1 MKRMLFIWYKR
12 PNAIPEGG
20 GQCSLRNY
28 NAMCR
33 LLESGHV
40 DSLYIH
46 DDDRKRPLSAYLRF
60 LLYMPAGYYFGLYPK
75 RVKQIVGQAMCYDY
89 VFIDRSVF
97 GILAKRLKEAGYKG
111 RIITHFHN
119 VETVY
124 FDARLPKVMPLRR
137 LFMRCVDANDRYAC
151 RYADTILTL
160 NQRDENLLRTKYQL
174 QQSIQI
180 PIALADKYNGE
191 ADTAAT
197 IHKQPHCLFIGSYFP
212 ANTEGIIWFVHNVLS
227 KVDLQL
233 TIVGKGMDRLRQ
245 EIPSSLSVCIESD
258 VPNLAPF
265 IESADIVVLP
275 IFSGSGMKV
284 KTCEALMYGKNIVGT
299 TEAFEGYAVDYDRVG
314 GLCNTAEEFLQ
325 TISRLA
331 KDAFPRFNAYSRQMY
346 LDHYSDQ
353 AVAEQ
358 FRQVLAR

>member
-75 RVKQIVGQAMCYDY
+75 RVKQIVRQAMCYDY

-124 FDARLPKVMPLRR
+124 FDARLPQYMPLRH
-137 LFMRCVDANDRYAC
+137 LFMHCIDVNDRYAC
-151 RYADTILTL
+151 RYADTVLTL
-160 NQRDENLLRTKYQL
+160 NRRDETLLRQKYGL
-174 QQSIQI
+174 RQSIQI
-180 PIALADKYNGE
+180 PIALADKYSGKG
-191 ADTAAT
+191 DTTDKIA
-197 IHKQPHCLFIGSYFP
+197 KQPHCLFIGSYFP
-212 ANTEGIIWFVHNVLS
+212 ANTQGILWFVSNVLPHT
-227 KVDLQL
+227 DAQL

-245 EIPSSLSVCIESD
+245 EIPVSLSVCIESD
-258 VPNLAPF
+258 VPDLAPF
-265 IESADIVVLP
+265 IEAADIVVLP

-284 KTCEALMYGKNIVGT
+284 KTCEALMYGKNILGT
-299 TEAFEGYAVDYDRVG
+299 DEAFEGYDADYNRVG
-314 GLCNTAEEFLQ
+314 GLCNTAEEFLAA
-325 TISRLA
+325 ISRLA
-331 KDAFPRFNAYSRQMY
+331 GNAVPRFNKYSRQVF
-346 LDHYSDQ
+346 LDKYSEQ
-353 AVAEQ
+353 AVAAQ
-358 FRQVLAR
+358 FGKVLD